1 MKKYFPNFFKHCVMM
16 FLIFYTAEYS
26 MAAPKNVN
34 VQLNLSG
41 NKISFNSPINYS
53 KDFSWPKETE
63 YNINIYDKDNYTLFE
78 NSHIIR
84 KSYWDYGK
92 GLFFGG
98 VKGTLSMTLVL
109 YKTTVKKANLKND
122 NELIKAMEL
131 DFKSIYD
138 EQTRNKPETVLP
150 KEFQLK
156 KISNKSCGYYEFVL
170 DGDKHIVYGV
180 PLSDEHYLMIGFNF
194 INNSEG
200 QKNNWKEQAQETVDF
215 IMSSFVVD

>member
-1 MKKYFPNFFKHCVMM
+1 
-16 FLIFYTAEYS
+16 
-26 MAAPKNVN
+26 MADPKNIKVG
-34 VQLNLSG
+34 LNLSG
-41 NKISFNSPINYS
+41 NKFSFNSPANYS

-92 GLFFGG
+92 GLFFGS

-109 YKTTVKKANLKND
+109 YKTTDINANLKND

-138 EQTRNKPETVLP
+138 EQTRSKSEIVLP
-150 KEFQLK
+150 EKFQIK
-156 KISNKSCGYYEFVL
+156 KVSNKNCGYYEFVL
-170 DGDKHIVYGV
+170 ESDKHIVYGV
-180 PLSDEHYLMIGFNF
+180 SLSDEHYLMINFDF

-200 QKNNWKEQAQETVDF
+200 PKNNWKTQAQNTVDF
-215 IMSSFVVD
+215 IISSFEVK

>member
-1 MKKYFPNFFKHCVMM
+1 MKKLFPNFFKYCVMIL
-16 FLIFYTAEYS
+16 LIFNSVEYS
-26 MAAPKNVN
+26 MAAPKNVK

-41 NKISFNSPINYS
+41 NKISFKSPVNYS

-78 NSHIIR
+78 NSHVIR

-109 YKTTVKKANLKND
+109 YKAIDKDKNLKND
-122 NELIKAMEL
+122 NEFIKALES
-131 DFKSIYD
+131 DFKDIYD
-138 EQTRNKPETVLP
+138 EQTRSKPETVLP
-150 KEFQLK
+150 EEYQLK
-156 KISNKSCGYYEFVL
+156 KISNKSIGYYEFVL
-170 DGDKHIVYGV
+170 DGDKHLVYGI
-180 PLSDEHYLMIGFNF
+180 PLSTEHYLMVGFNF

-200 QKNNWKEQAQETVDF
+200 KKNNWKEQAQDTVDF
-215 IMSSFVVD
+215 IMSSLEVK